1 MMLVNKKVSEARTT
15 TKKLTL
21 RERRLQNVSQL
32 TLSVKKI
39 QLEVHPMEKLRNG
52 AYDIDAGHLNSNN
65 TNDAE
70 DDLDNLEKAID

>member
-1 MMLVNKKVSEARTT
+1 MMVNKKVSEGRTS

-21 RERRLQNVSQL
+21 RERRLQNVSSL

-52 AYDIDAGHLNSNN
+52 AYDIDAGHLNSNSA
-65 TNDAE
+65 DAE